1 MSSRCSRPGTPSAL
15 APAAATA
22 LGGWVDGQC
31 KGSAAAPA
39 GTPVP
44 LSTAPG
50 APTHWAQQVFLVHPP
65 LSVMEGDVVEGSVR
79 LCRQKVNHRLLY
91 VQVRF
96 TLLRGGEPV
105 EPARTCNYRID

>member
-1 MSSRCSRPGTPSAL
+1 MCIRDR
-15 APAAATA
+15 
-22 LGGWVDGQC
+22 
-31 KGSAAAPA
+31 
-39 GTPVP
+39 

-96 TLLRGGEPV
+96 TLLRGGAPV
-105 EPARTCNYRID
+105 EPERTCNYRID